1 MDSTPPPTENA
12 ISGLFTY
19 FSPMNRK
26 AQALLILAI
35 SLMASLLLDVLLGSV
50 AVPLADLW
58 QVLTHPNEP
67 SPAAD
72 ILWHFRIPKAA
83 TAALAGSGLALAGLV
98 MQTLF
103 RNPLAGPDVLGLSA
117 GAGLAVALAVMAG
130 IQIGEIGLAWG
141 LAATASVG
149 SLSVFLL
156 MVLFSRK
163 MTDPVGLLIL
173 GLMVA
178 AITSSIVSV
187 LQFISQAEQLQ
198 SFVIWTMGSVGN
210 TNPRELGVMMTV
222 VLLALL
228 IILSQLKALNVW
240 LLGESYVGSLGI
252 RVKSS
257 RLWLVAGAS
266 LLTGAVTAFCGP
278 IAFVGIAVPH
288 LVRLVLPS
296 AHHGWL
302 IPGVMLGGATL
313 LLVCDILVQL
323 PGGSQ
328 YLPLNAMT
336 ALLGAPVVIM
346 VVMKTK
352 NVRW

>member
-1 MDSTPPPTENA
+1 MEPSQSAPKNP
-12 ISGLFTY
+12 ISGLFIY

-26 AQALLILAI
+26 GRAILILAI
-35 SLMASLLLDVLLGSV
+35 LLVAGLLLDTSLGSV
-50 AVPLADLW
+50 SLSLGDLW
-58 QVLTHPNEP
+58 QAMVNPNPGNMATE
-67 SPAAD
+67 
-72 ILWHFRIPKAA
+72 ILWHFRVPKAA
-83 TAALAGSGLALAGLV
+83 TAALAGSALALAGLV

-103 RNPLAGPDVLGLSA
+103 RNPLAGPDVLGLTA

-130 IQIGEIGLAWG
+130 ISIGGIGQAWG
-141 LAATASVG
+141 LAATASIG
-149 SLSVFLL
+149 SLGVFLL
-156 MVLFSRK
+156 MVAFSRK

-178 AITSSIVSV
+178 AITSSVVSV

-210 TNPRELGVMMTV
+210 TNPRELAVMMVT

-228 IILSQLKALNVW
+228 IILSQLKALNLW
-240 LLGESYVGSLGI
+240 LLGESYAGSLGVG
-252 RVKSS
+252 VKSS
-257 RLWLVAGAS
+257 RLWLVAAAS

-288 LVRLVLPS
+288 LVRLLLPS

-302 IPGVMLGGATL
+302 IPGVMLGGAVL
-313 LLVCDILVQL
+313 LLLCDVLVQL
-323 PGGSQ
+323 PGGTQ
-328 YLPLNAMT
+328 YLPLNAVT